1 MVRAF
6 TEDFDRSKQDETE
19 ETVCLSKDEPSQPAK
34 EWVVLR
40 KFPQGKRLS
49 TRPVH
54 SLSHR
59 AQLQVGLGGEG
70 SGRRSGIKTLQAWQL
85 SDSSLTGK

>member
-40 KFPQGKRLS
+40 KSPQGKRLS
-49 TRPVH
+49 TRPFSFSPGTVAGGPW
-54 SLSHR
+54 R
-59 AQLQVGLGGEG
+59 GGEREEVWDQNAAG
-70 SGRRSGIKTLQAWQL
+70 LPIERLKPDW
-85 SDSSLTGK
+85 